1 MKIVSA
7 FRNKQLGSVAGIEL
21 TKISYEDGKVE
32 TYGLIR
38 GAIVFPHQ
46 DYPGVVLLALKLLG
60 SEVVDIVEEKLFTD
74 IAGAI
79 AVLDELSA
87 YLPSLYYFDENAQ
100 SEGFISYLRR
110 APELQGKIPL
120 VPASHADAVDYG
132 LRLIQDFLAAERL
145 KLPTDGV
152 LASQLQAGRHE
163 SPVEEVYGI
172 TALRYLLSGIKEMPW
187 EKELE
192 DFSLESCLA

>member
-1 MKIVSA
+1 MKVVRA
-7 FRNKQLGSVAGIEL
+7 FRNKRPGSVGGIESTEL
-21 TKISYEDGKVE
+21 TLEDGTTK
-32 TYGLIR
+32 TCKFIR

-46 DYPGVVLLALKLLG
+46 DYPGITLLALKLLG

-79 AVLDELSA
+79 EVLDELSA
-87 YLPSLYYFDENAQ
+87 YLPSLYYYDENAE

-110 APELQGKIPL
+110 APELRGKIPL

-145 KLPTDGV
+145 KLPTDGILV
-152 LASQLQAGRHE
+152 SQLQAGRHE
-163 SPVEEVYGI
+163 SPAEEVYGI
-172 TALRYLLSGIKEMPW
+172 TCLRYLLAGIKELSW
-187 EKELE
+187 EREIE
-192 DFSLESCLA
+192 DFNLESCLA